1 MVGAAPTPRQATHSR
16 RGRRSYILAASLGM
30 LAACVGALAAPAD
43 VKREELKDLQ
53 GRIQSLQKD
62 IARAEGSR
70 ADAAEE
76 LRETE
81 QAISEANRKLREL
94 GGERTE
100 AQATLGNLNTQ
111 SQKLSSRIA
120 AQQTQLGRLFTRQHY
135 AGETDAMRHL
145 LSGDDPNQLARDA
158 HYLGLLSRA
167 KADLIR
173 NLGEI
178 LDEKKRLAGLARE
191 KNEELAEIEKS
202 QQRERAG
209 LVEQQKKRQVVLAR
223 LSDRIKAQ
231 RREVDKLKRD
241 EKRLGKLI
249 EGLGRIVAKP
259 RRTPQAPSSVQP
271 ALRNERTPD
280 ASLTADAFAQLKGR
294 LSLPTRGELANR
306 FGTPRQE
313 GGTTWKGVFIRAAGG
328 AEVKAIAP
336 GRIVFADWLRGFG
349 NLAIVDH
356 GDGYLSVYG
365 NNESL
370 FKAVGQPVKAGEVIA
385 SVGNSGGNPE
395 TGLYFELRHL
405 GQPLDPLKWVSL
417 R

>member
-1 MVGAAPTPRQATHSR
+1 VAAN
-16 RGRRSYILAASLGM
+16 
-30 LAACVGALAAPAD
+30 VLAAPAD

-62 IARAEGSR
+62 IAKAEGSR

-81 QAISEANRKLREL
+81 QAISDANRRLREL
-94 GGERTE
+94 GGER
-100 AQATLGNLNTQ
+100 AGVQATLGDLNAQ
-111 SQKLSSRIA
+111 SQKLSARIST
-120 AQQTQLGRLFTRQHY
+120 QQVQLGRLFTRQYY

-158 HYLGLLSRA
+158 HYLSLLSRA

-173 NLGEI
+173 NLGEV

-191 KNEELAEIEKS
+191 KNEELAEIEKN

-231 RREVDKLKRD
+231 RNEVEKLKRD
-241 EKRLGKLI
+241 EKRLAKLI
-249 EGLGRIVAKP
+249 EGLGRIVARPK
-259 RRTPQAPSSVQP
+259 RAPQAQGP

-280 ASLTADAFAQLKGR
+280 ASLSGGAFAQLKGR

-306 FGTPRQE
+306 FGTQRQE
-313 GGTTWKGVFIRAAGG
+313 GGTTWKGVFIRAANG

-336 GRIVFADWLRGFG
+336 GRVVFADWLRGFG

-370 FKAVGQPVKAGEVIA
+370 FKAVGQPVKAGEAIA

>member
-1 MVGAAPTPRQATHSR
+1 MLYT
-16 RGRRSYILAASLGM
+16 AAS
-30 LAACVGALAAPAD
+30 ALAAPAD
-43 VKREELKDLQ
+43 AKREELKGLQ
-53 GRIQSLQKD
+53 ERIQALQKD
-62 IARAEGSR
+62 LAKTEGSR

-81 QAISEANRKLREL
+81 KAISDANRRLREL
-94 GGERTE
+94 NGERAR
-100 AQATLGNLNTQ
+100 AQASLDHLNLQ

-120 AQQTQLGRLFTRQHY
+120 AQQAQLGRLLTRQYY
-135 AGETDAMRHL
+135 AGETDALRHL

-158 HYLGLLSRA
+158 HYLGLLSHA
-167 KADLIR
+167 KAGLIR
-173 NLGEI
+173 DLGGI
-178 LDEKKRLAGLARE
+178 LEEKKHLASLAHD
-191 KNEELAEIEKS
+191 KTAELAEIEKN
-202 QQRERAG
+202 QQRERSG
-209 LVEQQKKRQVVLAR
+209 LVEQQKQRQAVLAR
-223 LSDRIKAQ
+223 ISDRIKTQ
-231 RREVDKLKRD
+231 RREVEKLKRD
-241 EKRLGKLI
+241 EKRLARLI

-259 RRTPQAPSSVQP
+259 KPPASSRAQAP

-280 ASLTADAFAQLKGR
+280 ASLPADAFARQKGR
-294 LSLPTRGELANR
+294 LALPTRGELANG
-306 FGTPRQE
+306 FGTPRQD
-313 GGTTWKGVFIRAAGG
+313 GGTTWKGVFIRADGG

-370 FKAVGQPVKAGEVIA
+370 YKAVGDPVKAGETIA

-405 GQPLDPLKWVSL
+405 GQPIDPLKWVSL

>member
-1 MVGAAPTPRQATHSR
+1 MLYT
-16 RGRRSYILAASLGM
+16 AAS
-30 LAACVGALAAPAD
+30 ALAAPAGA
-43 VKREELKDLQ
+43 KREELKGLQ
-53 GRIQSLQKD
+53 ERIQALQKD
-62 IARAEGSR
+62 LTKTEGSR

-81 QAISEANRKLREL
+81 QAISDANRRLREL
-94 GGERTE
+94 NGERAR
-100 AQATLGNLNTQ
+100 AQASLDHLNLQ

-120 AQQTQLGRLFTRQHY
+120 AQQAQLGRLLTRQYY
-135 AGETDAMRHL
+135 AGETDALRHL

-158 HYLGLLSRA
+158 HYLGLLSHA
-167 KADLIR
+167 KAGLIR
-173 NLGEI
+173 DLGGI
-178 LDEKKRLAGLARE
+178 LEEKKHLASLAHD
-191 KNEELAEIEKS
+191 KTAELAEIEKD
-202 QQRERAG
+202 QQRERSG
-209 LVEQQKKRQVVLAR
+209 LVEQQKQRQAVLAR
-223 LSDRIKAQ
+223 ISDRIKTQ
-231 RREVDKLKRD
+231 RREVEKLKRD
-241 EKRLGKLI
+241 EKRLARLI

-259 RRTPQAPSSVQP
+259 KPPASSRAQAP

-280 ASLTADAFAQLKGR
+280 ASLPADAFARQKGR
-294 LSLPTRGELANR
+294 LALPTRGELANG
-306 FGTPRQE
+306 FGTPRQN
-313 GGTTWKGVFIRAAGG
+313 GGTTWKGVFIRADGG

-370 FKAVGQPVKAGEVIA
+370 YKAVGDPVKAGETIA

-405 GQPLDPLKWVSL
+405 GQPIDPLKWVSL

>member
-1 MVGAAPTPRQATHSR
+1 MAAN
-16 RGRRSYILAASLGM
+16 
-30 LAACVGALAAPAD
+30 VLAAPAD

-62 IARAEGSR
+62 IAKTEGSR

-94 GGERTE
+94 GSERAE
-100 AQATLGNLNTQ
+100 AQATLSSLNAQ
-111 SQKLSSRIA
+111 SQKLSSRIST
-120 AQQTQLGRLFTRQHY
+120 QQTQLGRLFTRQYY
-135 AGETDAMRHL
+135 AGDTDAMRHL

-158 HYLGLLSRA
+158 HYLSLLSRA
-167 KADLIR
+167 KAGLIR

-178 LDEKKRLAGLARE
+178 LDEKKRLAGLARD
-191 KNEELAEIEKS
+191 KNEELAEIEKN

-231 RREVDKLKRD
+231 RNEVDKLKRD
-241 EKRLGKLI
+241 EKRLAKLI
-249 EGLGRIVAKP
+249 EGLGRIVARPK
-259 RRTPQAPSSVQP
+259 RAPQAQGP

-280 ASLTADAFAQLKGR
+280 ASVSGDAFAQLKGR

-313 GGTTWKGVFIRAAGG
+313 GGTTWKGVFIRAANG

-370 FKAVGQPVKAGEVIA
+370 FKAVGQPVKAGEAIA

-405 GQPLDPLKWVSL
+405 GQPVDPLKWVSL

>member
-1 MVGAAPTPRQATHSR
+1 MCAAA
-16 RGRRSYILAASLGM
+16 
-30 LAACVGALAAPAD
+30 GALAAPAD

-53 GRIQSLQKD
+53 GRIQSLQQD
-62 IARAEGSR
+62 IAKAEESR

-76 LRETE
+76 LREAE

-94 GGERTE
+94 GSER
-100 AQATLGNLNTQ
+100 AQVQATLASLDAQ
-111 SQKLSSRIA
+111 SQKLTSRIST
-120 AQQTQLGRLFTRQHY
+120 QQTQLGRLFTRQYY
-135 AGETDAMRHL
+135 AGETDALSHL
-145 LSGDDPNQLARDA
+145 LSGSDPNQLARDA
-158 HYLGLLSRA
+158 HYLSLLSRA
-167 KADLIR
+167 KAGLIR

-191 KNEELAEIEKS
+191 KSEELAEIEKS

-209 LVEQQKKRQVVLAR
+209 LVEQQKKRQAVLAR

-231 RREVDKLKRD
+231 RREVSKLKRD
-241 EKRLGKLI
+241 EKRLAKLI

-259 RRTPQAPSSVQP
+259 KRAPQAKGP

-280 ASLTADAFAQLKGR
+280 ASLADDDFARLKGR
-294 LSLPTRGELANR
+294 LSLPARGELANR

-313 GGTTWKGVFIRAAGG
+313 GGTTWKGVFIRAASGT
-328 AEVKAIAP
+328 EVKAIAP

-370 FKAVGQPVKAGEVIA
+370 YKAVGQPVKSGEAIA

-405 GQPLDPLKWVSL
+405 GQPLDPLKWVIL

>member
-1 MVGAAPTPRQATHSR
+1 MASAAFPPRLGNASR
-16 RGRRSYILAASLGM
+16 RGRRLPVIVALALLAAIT
-30 LAACVGALAAPAD
+30 GAFAAPPDA
-43 VKREELKDLQ
+43 KREELKDLQ
-53 GRIQSLQKD
+53 GRIQSLQNE

-76 LRETE
+76 LREAE
-81 QAISEANRKLREL
+81 LAISDANRRLRGL
-94 GGERTE
+94 GNERAG
-100 AQATLGNLNTQ
+100 AQATLSSLNSQSNRLSTRITTQ
-111 SQKLSSRIA
+111 QAQLSRLLT
-120 AQQTQLGRLFTRQHY
+120 QQFY

-145 LSGDDPNQLARDA
+145 LSGDDPNQVARDA
-158 HYLGLLSRA
+158 HFLSLLSRA
-167 KADLIR
+167 KAGLIR
-173 NLGEI
+173 DLGEV
-178 LDEKKRLAGLARE
+178 LDEKKRLAGLARS
-191 KNEELAEIEKS
+191 KSEELAEIETS

-209 LVEQQKKRQVVLAR
+209 LIEQKKKRQAVLAR

-241 EKRLGKLI
+241 EKRMARLI

-259 RRTPQAPSSVQP
+259 RREPNAKGP

-280 ASLTADAFAQLKGR
+280 TSLPEDAFSRLKGR
-294 LSLPTRGELANR
+294 LSLPIRGELANR

-313 GGTTWKGVFIRAAGG
+313 GGTTWKGIFIRSGSG

-370 FKAVGQPVKAGEVIA
+370 FKEVGQPVKAGEAIA

-405 GQPLDPLKWVSL
+405 GQPVDPLKWVGL
-417 R
+417 K

>member
-1 MVGAAPTPRQATHSR
+1 LLCAAA
-16 RGRRSYILAASLGM
+16 
-30 LAACVGALAAPAD
+30 GALAAPAD

-53 GRIQSLQKD
+53 GRIRSLQQD
-62 IARAEGSR
+62 IAKAEESR

-76 LRETE
+76 LREAE

-94 GGERTE
+94 GSERAE
-100 AQATLGNLNTQ
+100 AQATLASLDAQ
-111 SQKLSSRIA
+111 SQKLSSRIST
-120 AQQTQLGRLFTRQHY
+120 QQTQLGRLFTRQYY
-135 AGETDAMRHL
+135 AGETDALSHL
-145 LSGDDPNQLARDA
+145 LSGSDPNQLARDA
-158 HYLGLLSRA
+158 HYLSLLSRA
-167 KADLIR
+167 KAGLIR
-173 NLGEI
+173 NLGEV

-191 KNEELAEIEKS
+191 KSEELAEIEKS

-209 LVEQQKKRQVVLAR
+209 LVEQQKKRQAVLAR

-231 RREVDKLKRD
+231 RREVSKLKRD
-241 EKRLGKLI
+241 EKRLARLI

-259 RRTPQAPSSVQP
+259 KRPASSRAQAP

-280 ASLTADAFAQLKGR
+280 ASLAADAFARLKGR

-313 GGTTWKGVFIRAAGG
+313 GGTTWKGVFIRAASGT
-328 AEVKAIAP
+328 EVKAIAP

-370 FKAVGQPVKAGEVIA
+370 YKAVGQPVKSGEAIA

-405 GQPLDPLKWVSL
+405 GQPLDPLKWVIL

>member
-1 MVGAAPTPRQATHSR
+1 M
-16 RGRRSYILAASLGM
+16 AAS
-30 LAACVGALAAPAD
+30 ALAAPAD
-43 VKREELKDLQ
+43 AKREELKGLQ
-53 GRIQSLQKD
+53 ERIQALQKD
-62 IARAEGSR
+62 LAKTEGSR

-81 QAISEANRKLREL
+81 QAISDANRRLREL
-94 GGERTE
+94 NGERAR
-100 AQATLGNLNTQ
+100 AQASLDHLNLQ

-120 AQQTQLGRLFTRQHY
+120 AQQAQLGRLLTRQYY
-135 AGETDAMRHL
+135 AGETDALRHL

-158 HYLGLLSRA
+158 HYLGLLSHA
-167 KADLIR
+167 KAGLIR
-173 NLGEI
+173 DLGGI
-178 LDEKKRLAGLARE
+178 LEEKKHLASLAHD
-191 KNEELAEIEKS
+191 KTAELAEIETN
-202 QQRERAG
+202 QQRERSG
-209 LVEQQKKRQVVLAR
+209 LVEQQKQRQAVLAR
-223 LSDRIKAQ
+223 ISDRIKTQ
-231 RREVDKLKRD
+231 RREVEKLKRD
-241 EKRLGKLI
+241 EKRLARLI

-259 RRTPQAPSSVQP
+259 KPPASSRAQAP

-280 ASLTADAFAQLKGR
+280 ASLPADAFARQKGR
-294 LSLPTRGELANR
+294 LALPTRGELANG
-306 FGTPRQE
+306 FGTPRQD
-313 GGTTWKGVFIRAAGG
+313 GGTTWKGVFIRADGG

-370 FKAVGQPVKAGEVIA
+370 YKAVGDPVKAGETIA

-405 GQPLDPLKWVSL
+405 GQPIDPLKWVSL

>member
-1 MVGAAPTPRQATHSR
+1 M
-16 RGRRSYILAASLGM
+16 
-30 LAACVGALAAPAD
+30 
-43 VKREELKDLQ
+43 
-53 GRIQSLQKD
+53 SLQKD
-62 IARAEGSR
+62 IAKTEETR

-81 QAISEANRKLREL
+81 QAISAANRRLREL
-94 GGERTE
+94 GGAR
-100 AQATLGNLNTQ
+100 ASVQATLGELGVQ
-111 SQKLSSRIA
+111 SQKLSARIA
-120 AQQTQLGRLFTRQHY
+120 AQQAQLGRLFTRQYY

-145 LSGDDPNQLARDA
+145 LSGNDPNQLARDA
-158 HYLGLLSRA
+158 HYLNLLSRA
-167 KADLIR
+167 KAGLIR
-173 NLGEI
+173 DLGEI
-178 LDEKKRLAGLARE
+178 LEEKRSLAERARD
-191 KNEELAEIEKS
+191 KNAELAEIEKS
-202 QQRERAG
+202 RQQERAE
-209 LVEQQKKRQVVLAR
+209 LLDQQKKRQVVLAR
-223 LSDRIKAQ
+223 LSDRLKSQ
-231 RREVDKLKRD
+231 RKEVGKLKLD
-241 EKRLGKLI
+241 EKRLAKLI

-259 RRTPQAPSSVQP
+259 KKPAAPAAQAAGP

-280 ASLTADAFAQLKGR
+280 GSLSGGAFAQLKGR
-294 LSLPTRGELANR
+294 LSLPIRGELANR

-336 GRIVFADWLRGFG
+336 GRVVFSDWLRGFG

-356 GDGYLSVYG
+356 GDGYLTVYG

-370 FKAVGQPVKAGEVIA
+370 FKAVGEPVKAGETIA

-405 GQPLDPLKWVSL
+405 GQPLDPLKWAGL

>member
-1 MVGAAPTPRQATHSR
+1 MLCA
-16 RGRRSYILAASLGM
+16 AAS
-30 LAACVGALAAPAD
+30 ALAAPAD
-43 VKREELKDLQ
+43 IKREELKDLQ

-62 IARAEGSR
+62 IAKAEESR

-81 QAISEANRKLREL
+81 QAISDANRKLREL
-94 GGERTE
+94 GNERAE
-100 AQATLGNLNTQ
+100 AQATLASLNAQ
-111 SQKLSSRIA
+111 SQKLSSRIST
-120 AQQTQLGRLFTRQHY
+120 QQTQLGRLFTRQYY
-135 AGETDAMRHL
+135 AGETDALSHL
-145 LSGDDPNQLARDA
+145 LSGNDPNQLARDA

-167 KADLIR
+167 KAGLIR
-173 NLGEI
+173 NLGEV
-178 LDEKKRLAGLARE
+178 LDEKKRLAGLARD
-191 KNEELAEIEKS
+191 KSEELAEIEKS
-202 QQRERAG
+202 QQREHAG
-209 LVEQQKKRQVVLAR
+209 LVEQQKKRQAVLVR

-231 RREVDKLKRD
+231 RREVDRLKRD
-241 EKRLGKLI
+241 EKRLAKLI
-249 EGLGRIVAKP
+249 EGLGRIVARPKRAP
-259 RRTPQAPSSVQP
+259 QTPSHVQP

-280 ASLTADAFAQLKGR
+280 ASLAADAFARLKGR
-294 LSLPTRGELANR
+294 LSLPARGELANR

-313 GGTTWKGVFIRAAGG
+313 GGTTWKGVFIRAASG

-370 FKAVGQPVKAGEVIA
+370 YKAVGQPVKSGEAIA
-385 SVGNSGGNPE
+385 SVGNSGGNLE

-405 GQPLDPLKWVSL
+405 GQPLDPLKWVIL

>member
-1 MVGAAPTPRQATHSR
+1 LLYT
-16 RGRRSYILAASLGM
+16 AAS
-30 LAACVGALAAPAD
+30 ALAAPAGA
-43 VKREELKDLQ
+43 KREELKGLQ
-53 GRIQSLQKD
+53 ERIQALQKD
-62 IARAEGSR
+62 LTKTEGSR

-81 QAISEANRKLREL
+81 QAISDANRRLREL
-94 GGERTE
+94 NGERAR
-100 AQATLGNLNTQ
+100 AQASLDHLNLQ

-120 AQQTQLGRLFTRQHY
+120 AQQAQLGRLLTRQYY
-135 AGETDAMRHL
+135 AGETDALRHL

-158 HYLGLLSRA
+158 HYLGLLSHA
-167 KADLIR
+167 KAGLIR
-173 NLGEI
+173 DLGGI
-178 LDEKKRLAGLARE
+178 LEEKKHLASLAHD
-191 KNEELAEIEKS
+191 KTAELAEIEKN
-202 QQRERAG
+202 QQRERSG
-209 LVEQQKKRQVVLAR
+209 LVEQQKQRQAVLAR
-223 LSDRIKAQ
+223 ISDRIKTQ
-231 RREVDKLKRD
+231 RREVEKLKRD
-241 EKRLGKLI
+241 EKRLARLI

-259 RRTPQAPSSVQP
+259 KPPASSRAQAP

-280 ASLTADAFAQLKGR
+280 ASLPADAFARQKGR
-294 LSLPTRGELANR
+294 LALPTRGELANG
-306 FGTPRQE
+306 FGTPRQN
-313 GGTTWKGVFIRAAGG
+313 GGTTWKGVFIRADGG

-370 FKAVGQPVKAGEVIA
+370 YKAVGDPVKAGETIA

-405 GQPLDPLKWVSL
+405 GQPIDPLKWVSL

>member
-1 MVGAAPTPRQATHSR
+1 MCASA
-16 RGRRSYILAASLGM
+16 AAS
-30 LAACVGALAAPAD
+30 ALAAPAD
-43 VKREELKDLQ
+43 VKREELKDLK

-62 IARAEGSR
+62 LARTEESR

-94 GGERTE
+94 GSERAE
-100 AQATLGNLNTQ
+100 VQATLGNLNAQ
-111 SQKLSSRIA
+111 SQKLSARIT
-120 AQQTQLGRLFTRQHY
+120 AQQAQLGRLFTRQYY
-135 AGETDAMRHL
+135 AGETDALRHL
-145 LSGDDPNQLARDA
+145 LSGNDPNQLARDA
-158 HYLGLLSRA
+158 HYLNLLSRA

-173 NLGEI
+173 NLGEV
-178 LDEKKRLAGLARE
+178 LDEKKHLAGQARD
-191 KNEELAEIEKS
+191 KNAELAEIEKS

-209 LVEQQKKRQVVLAR
+209 LVEQQKKRQAVLAR

-241 EKRLGKLI
+241 EKRLARLI
-249 EGLGRIVAKP
+249 EGLGRIIARPK
-259 RRTPQAPSSVQP
+259 RAPQAQGP

-280 ASLTADAFAQLKGR
+280 VSLAADAFPHLKGR
-294 LSLPTRGELANR
+294 LSLPVRGELANR

-313 GGTTWKGVFIRAAGG
+313 GGATWKGVFIRAASG
-328 AEVKAIAP
+328 AEVKAVAP

-370 FKAVGQPVKAGEVIA
+370 FKAVGQPVKSGEAIA

>member
-1 MVGAAPTPRQATHSR
+1 MLYT
-16 RGRRSYILAASLGM
+16 AAS
-30 LAACVGALAAPAD
+30 ALAAPAD
-43 VKREELKDLQ
+43 AKREELKGLQ
-53 GRIQSLQKD
+53 ERIQALQKD
-62 IARAEGSR
+62 LAKTEGSR

-81 QAISEANRKLREL
+81 QAISDANRRLREL
-94 GGERTE
+94 NGERAR
-100 AQATLGNLNTQ
+100 AQASLDHLNLQ

-120 AQQTQLGRLFTRQHY
+120 AQQAQLGRLLTRQYY
-135 AGETDAMRHL
+135 AGETDALRHL

-158 HYLGLLSRA
+158 HYLGLLSHA
-167 KADLIR
+167 KAGLIR
-173 NLGEI
+173 DLGGI
-178 LDEKKRLAGLARE
+178 LEEKKHLASLAHD
-191 KNEELAEIEKS
+191 KTAELAEIEKN
-202 QQRERAG
+202 QQRERSG
-209 LVEQQKKRQVVLAR
+209 LVEQQKQRQAVLAR
-223 LSDRIKAQ
+223 ISDRIKTQ
-231 RREVDKLKRD
+231 RREVEKLKRD
-241 EKRLGKLI
+241 EKRLARLI

-259 RRTPQAPSSVQP
+259 KPPASSRAQAP

-280 ASLTADAFAQLKGR
+280 AALPADAFARQKGR
-294 LSLPTRGELANR
+294 LALPTRGELANG
-306 FGTPRQE
+306 FGTPRQD
-313 GGTTWKGVFIRAAGG
+313 GGTTWKGVFIRADGG

-370 FKAVGQPVKAGEVIA
+370 YKAVGDPVKAGETIA

-405 GQPLDPLKWVSL
+405 GQPIDPLKWVSL

>member
-1 MVGAAPTPRQATHSR
+1 MLYT
-16 RGRRSYILAASLGM
+16 AAS
-30 LAACVGALAAPAD
+30 ALAAPAD
-43 VKREELKDLQ
+43 AKREELKGLQ
-53 GRIQSLQKD
+53 ERIQALQKD
-62 IARAEGSR
+62 LAKTEGSR

-81 QAISEANRKLREL
+81 KAISDANRRLREL
-94 GGERTE
+94 NGERAR
-100 AQATLGNLNTQ
+100 AQASLDHLNLQ

-120 AQQTQLGRLFTRQHY
+120 AQQAQLGRLLTRQYY
-135 AGETDAMRHL
+135 AGETDALRHL
-145 LSGDDPNQLARDA
+145 LSGDDPNPLARDA
-158 HYLGLLSRA
+158 HYLGLLSHA
-167 KADLIR
+167 KAGLIR
-173 NLGEI
+173 DLGGI
-178 LDEKKRLAGLARE
+178 LEEKKHLASLAHD
-191 KNEELAEIEKS
+191 KTAELAEIEKN
-202 QQRERAG
+202 QQRERSG
-209 LVEQQKKRQVVLAR
+209 LVEQQKQRQAVLAR
-223 LSDRIKAQ
+223 ISDRIKTQ
-231 RREVDKLKRD
+231 RREVEKLKRD
-241 EKRLGKLI
+241 EKRLARLI

-259 RRTPQAPSSVQP
+259 KPPASSRAQAP

-280 ASLTADAFAQLKGR
+280 ASLPADAFARQKGR
-294 LSLPTRGELANR
+294 LALPTRGELANG
-306 FGTPRQE
+306 FGTPRQN
-313 GGTTWKGVFIRAAGG
+313 GGTTWKGVFIRADGG

-370 FKAVGQPVKAGEVIA
+370 YKAVGDPVKAGETIA

-405 GQPLDPLKWVSL
+405 GQPIDPLKWVSL

>member
-1 MVGAAPTPRQATHSR
+1 LLYT
-16 RGRRSYILAASLGM
+16 AAS
-30 LAACVGALAAPAD
+30 VLAAPAGA
-43 VKREELKDLQ
+43 KREELKGLQ
-53 GRIQSLQKD
+53 ERIQALQKD
-62 IARAEGSR
+62 LAKTEGSR

-81 QAISEANRKLREL
+81 QAISDANRRLREL
-94 GGERTE
+94 NGERAR
-100 AQATLGNLNTQ
+100 AQASLDHLNLQ

-120 AQQTQLGRLFTRQHY
+120 AQQAQLGRLLTRQYY
-135 AGETDAMRHL
+135 AGETDALRHL

-158 HYLGLLSRA
+158 HYLGLLSHA
-167 KADLIR
+167 KAGLIR
-173 NLGEI
+173 DLGGI
-178 LDEKKRLAGLARE
+178 LEEKKHLASLAHD
-191 KNEELAEIEKS
+191 KTAELAEIETN
-202 QQRERAG
+202 QQRERSG
-209 LVEQQKKRQVVLAR
+209 LVEQQKQRQAILAR
-223 LSDRIKAQ
+223 ISDRIKTQ
-231 RREVDKLKRD
+231 RREVEKLKRD
-241 EKRLGKLI
+241 EKRLARLI

-259 RRTPQAPSSVQP
+259 KPPASSRAQAP

-280 ASLTADAFAQLKGR
+280 ASLPADAFARQKGR
-294 LSLPTRGELANR
+294 LALPTRGELANG
-306 FGTPRQE
+306 FGTPRQN
-313 GGTTWKGVFIRAAGG
+313 GGTTWKGVFIRADGG

-370 FKAVGQPVKAGEVIA
+370 YKAVGDPVKAGETIA

-405 GQPLDPLKWVSL
+405 GQPIDPLKWVSL

>member
-1 MVGAAPTPRQATHSR
+1 MASAAFPPRLGNASR
-16 RGRRSYILAASLGM
+16 RGRRLPVIVALALLAAIT
-30 LAACVGALAAPAD
+30 GAFAAPPDA
-43 VKREELKDLQ
+43 KREELKDLQ
-53 GRIQSLQKD
+53 GRIQSLQNE

-76 LRETE
+76 LREAE
-81 QAISEANRKLREL
+81 LAISDTNRRLRGL
-94 GGERTE
+94 GNERAG
-100 AQATLGNLNTQ
+100 AQATLSSLNSQSNRLSTRITTQ
-111 SQKLSSRIA
+111 QAQLSRLLT
-120 AQQTQLGRLFTRQHY
+120 QQFY

-145 LSGDDPNQLARDA
+145 LSGDDPNQVARDA
-158 HYLGLLSRA
+158 HFLSLLSRA
-167 KADLIR
+167 KAGLIR
-173 NLGEI
+173 DLGEV
-178 LDEKKRLAGLARE
+178 LDEKKRLAGLARS
-191 KNEELAEIEKS
+191 KSEELAEIETS

-209 LVEQQKKRQVVLAR
+209 LIEQKKKRQAVLAR

-241 EKRLGKLI
+241 EKRMARLI

-259 RRTPQAPSSVQP
+259 RREPNGKGP

-280 ASLTADAFAQLKGR
+280 TSLPEDAFSRLKGR
-294 LSLPTRGELANR
+294 LSLPIRGELANR

-313 GGTTWKGVFIRAAGG
+313 GGTTWKGIFIRSGSG

-370 FKAVGQPVKAGEVIA
+370 FKEVGQQVKAGEAIA

-405 GQPLDPLKWVSL
+405 GQPVDPLKWVGL
-417 R
+417 K

>member
-1 MVGAAPTPRQATHSR
+1 MCAAA
-16 RGRRSYILAASLGM
+16 
-30 LAACVGALAAPAD
+30 GALAAPAD

-53 GRIQSLQKD
+53 GRIQSLQQD
-62 IARAEGSR
+62 IAKAEESR

-76 LRETE
+76 LREAE

-94 GGERTE
+94 GSER
-100 AQATLGNLNTQ
+100 AQVQATLASLDAQ
-111 SQKLSSRIA
+111 SQKLTSRIST
-120 AQQTQLGRLFTRQHY
+120 QQTQLGRLFTRQYY
-135 AGETDAMRHL
+135 AGETDALSHL
-145 LSGDDPNQLARDA
+145 LSGSDPNQLARDA
-158 HYLGLLSRA
+158 HYLSLLSRA
-167 KADLIR
+167 KAGLIR
-173 NLGEI
+173 NLGEV

-191 KNEELAEIEKS
+191 KSEELAEIEKS

-209 LVEQQKKRQVVLAR
+209 LVEQQKKRQAVLAR

-231 RREVDKLKRD
+231 RREVSKLKRD
-241 EKRLGKLI
+241 EKRLAKLI

-259 RRTPQAPSSVQP
+259 KRPASSRAQAP

-280 ASLTADAFAQLKGR
+280 ASLAADAFARLKGR

-313 GGTTWKGVFIRAAGG
+313 GGTTWKGVFIRAASGT
-328 AEVKAIAP
+328 EVKAIAP

-370 FKAVGQPVKAGEVIA
+370 YKAVGQPVKSGEAIA

-405 GQPLDPLKWVSL
+405 GQPLDPLKWVIL

>member
-1 MVGAAPTPRQATHSR
+1 MLWCAAA
-16 RGRRSYILAASLGM
+16 
-30 LAACVGALAAPAD
+30 GALAAPAD

-53 GRIQSLQKD
+53 GRIQSLQQD
-62 IARAEGSR
+62 IAKAEESR

-76 LRETE
+76 LREAE

-94 GGERTE
+94 GSER
-100 AQATLGNLNTQ
+100 AQVQATLASLDAQ
-111 SQKLSSRIA
+111 SQKLSSRIST
-120 AQQTQLGRLFTRQHY
+120 QQTQLGRLFTRQYY
-135 AGETDAMRHL
+135 AGETDALSHL
-145 LSGDDPNQLARDA
+145 LSGSDPNQLARDA
-158 HYLGLLSRA
+158 HYLSLLSRA
-167 KADLIR
+167 KAGLIR

-191 KNEELAEIEKS
+191 KSEELAEIEKS

-209 LVEQQKKRQVVLAR
+209 LVEQQKKRQAVLAR

-231 RREVDKLKRD
+231 RREVSKLKRD
-241 EKRLGKLI
+241 EKRLAKLI

-259 RRTPQAPSSVQP
+259 KRAPQAKGP

-280 ASLTADAFAQLKGR
+280 VSLAGDDFARLKGR
-294 LSLPTRGELANR
+294 LSLPARGELANR

-313 GGTTWKGVFIRAAGG
+313 GGTTWKGVFIRAANGT
-328 AEVKAIAP
+328 EVKAIAP

-370 FKAVGQPVKAGEVIA
+370 YKAVGQPVKSGEAIA

-405 GQPLDPLKWVSL
+405 GQPLDPLKWVIL

>member
-1 MVGAAPTPRQATHSR
+1 V
-16 RGRRSYILAASLGM
+16 
-30 LAACVGALAAPAD
+30 
-43 VKREELKDLQ
+43 
-53 GRIQSLQKD
+53 LQKD
-62 IARAEGSR
+62 IARAEESR

-81 QAISEANRKLREL
+81 KAISEASRKLREL
-94 GGERTE
+94 AAERAE
-100 AQATLGNLNTQ
+100 AQTALSQLNAQ
-111 SQKLSSRIA
+111 SQQLSARIA
-120 AQQTQLGRLFTRQHY
+120 TQQAQLGRLFTRQYY
-135 AGETDAMRHL
+135 AGETDSLRHL
-145 LSGDDPNQLARDA
+145 LSGNDPNQLARDA
-158 HYLGLLSRA
+158 HYLSLLSRA

-173 NLGEI
+173 NLGGI
-178 LDEKKRLAGLARE
+178 LEEKKRLAGLARA
-191 KNEELAEIEKS
+191 KAEELAEIEQR
-202 QQRERAG
+202 QQRERSG
-209 LVEQQKKRQVVLAR
+209 LIEQQKKRQAVLAR
-223 LSDRIKAQ
+223 LSDRIQAQ

-241 EKRLGKLI
+241 EKRLARLI

-259 RRTPQAPSSVQP
+259 KGAPRPQGP

-280 ASLTADAFAQLKGR
+280 AAQSGEAFARLKGQ

-313 GGTTWKGVFIRAAGG
+313 GGTTWKGIFIRAQNG

-370 FKAVGQPVKAGEVIA
+370 FKAVGQPVKPGEVIA

-417 R
+417 K

>member
-1 MVGAAPTPRQATHSR
+1 MLCAAA
-16 RGRRSYILAASLGM
+16 
-30 LAACVGALAAPAD
+30 GALAAPAD

-53 GRIQSLQKD
+53 GRIRSLQQD
-62 IARAEGSR
+62 IAKAEESR

-76 LRETE
+76 LREAE

-94 GGERTE
+94 GSERAE
-100 AQATLGNLNTQ
+100 AQATLASLDAQ
-111 SQKLSSRIA
+111 SQKLSSRIST
-120 AQQTQLGRLFTRQHY
+120 QQTQLGRLFTRQYY
-135 AGETDAMRHL
+135 AGETDALSHL
-145 LSGDDPNQLARDA
+145 LSGSDPNQLARDA
-158 HYLGLLSRA
+158 HYLSLLSRA
-167 KADLIR
+167 KAGLIR
-173 NLGEI
+173 NLGEV

-191 KNEELAEIEKS
+191 KSEELAEIEKS

-209 LVEQQKKRQVVLAR
+209 LVEQQKKRQAVLAR

-231 RREVDKLKRD
+231 RREVSKLKRD
-241 EKRLGKLI
+241 EKRLARLI

-259 RRTPQAPSSVQP
+259 KRPASSRAQAP

-280 ASLTADAFAQLKGR
+280 ASLAADAFARLKGR

-313 GGTTWKGVFIRAAGG
+313 GGTTWKGVFIRAASGT
-328 AEVKAIAP
+328 EVKAIAP

-370 FKAVGQPVKAGEVIA
+370 YKAVGQPVKSGEAIA

-405 GQPLDPLKWVSL
+405 GQPLDPLKWVIL

>member
-1 MVGAAPTPRQATHSR
+1 MLYT
-16 RGRRSYILAASLGM
+16 AAS
-30 LAACVGALAAPAD
+30 VLAAPAGA
-43 VKREELKDLQ
+43 KREELKGLQ
-53 GRIQSLQKD
+53 ERIQALQKD
-62 IARAEGSR
+62 LAKTEGSR

-81 QAISEANRKLREL
+81 QAISDANRRLREL
-94 GGERTE
+94 NGER
-100 AQATLGNLNTQ
+100 ARVQATLDNLNIQ

-120 AQQTQLGRLFTRQHY
+120 AQQAQLGRLLTRQYY
-135 AGETDAMRHL
+135 AGETDALRHL

-158 HYLGLLSRA
+158 HYLGLLSHA
-167 KADLIR
+167 KAGLIR
-173 NLGEI
+173 DLGGI
-178 LDEKKRLAGLARE
+178 LEEKKHLASLAHD
-191 KNEELAEIEKS
+191 KNAELAEIEKNR
-202 QQRERAG
+202 QRERTG
-209 LVEQQKKRQVVLAR
+209 LVEQQKKRQAVLAR
-223 LSDRIKAQ
+223 LADRIKTQ
-231 RREVDKLKRD
+231 RREVEKLKRD
-241 EKRLGKLI
+241 EKRLAKLI
-249 EGLGRIVAKP
+249 EGLGRIVSKP
-259 RRTPQAPSSVQP
+259 KPPASSRAQAP

-280 ASLTADAFAQLKGR
+280 AALPADAFARQKGR
-294 LSLPTRGELANR
+294 LALPTRGELANG
-306 FGTPRQE
+306 FGTPRQD
-313 GGTTWKGVFIRAAGG
+313 GGTTWKGVFIRADGG

-370 FKAVGQPVKAGEVIA
+370 YKAVGDPVKAGETIA

-405 GQPLDPLKWVSL
+405 GQPIDPLKWVSL

>member
-1 MVGAAPTPRQATHSR
+1 MYASA
-16 RGRRSYILAASLGM
+16 AAS
-30 LAACVGALAAPAD
+30 ALAAPAD
-43 VKREELKDLQ
+43 ARREELKDLK

-62 IARAEGSR
+62 LARTEESR

-94 GGERTE
+94 GSERAE
-100 AQATLGNLNTQ
+100 VQSTLDNLNAQ
-111 SQKLSSRIA
+111 SQKLSARIT
-120 AQQTQLGRLFTRQHY
+120 AQQTQLGRLFTRQYY
-135 AGETDAMRHL
+135 AGETDALRHL
-145 LSGDDPNQLARDA
+145 LSGNDPNQLARDA
-158 HYLGLLSRA
+158 HYLSLLSRA
-167 KADLIR
+167 KAGLIR
-173 NLGEI
+173 DLGEV
-178 LDEKKRLAGLARE
+178 LDEKKRLAGQARD
-191 KNEELAEIEKS
+191 KSAELAEIEKN

-209 LVEQQKKRQVVLAR
+209 LVEQQKKRQAVLAR
-223 LSDRIKAQ
+223 LADRIKAQ

-241 EKRLGKLI
+241 EKRLAKLI
-249 EGLGRIVAKP
+249 EGLGRIVARPK
-259 RRTPQAPSSVQP
+259 RAPQAQGP

-280 ASLTADAFAQLKGR
+280 ASLATDAFARLKGR
-294 LSLPTRGELANR
+294 LSLPVRGELANR

-313 GGTTWKGVFIRAAGG
+313 GGATWKGVFIRAGSG
-328 AEVKAIAP
+328 AEVKAVAP

-349 NLAIVDH
+349 NLVIVDH

-370 FKAVGQPVKAGEVIA
+370 FKAVGQPVKSGEAIA

>member
-1 MVGAAPTPRQATHSR
+1 MCIRDSPVIVALALLAAITGAFAAPPDA
-16 RGRRSYILAASLGM
+16 
-30 LAACVGALAAPAD
+30 
-43 VKREELKDLQ
+43 KREELKDLQ
-53 GRIQSLQKD
+53 GRIQSLQNE

-76 LRETE
+76 LREAE
-81 QAISEANRKLREL
+81 LAISDANRRLRGL
-94 GGERTE
+94 GNERAG
-100 AQATLGNLNTQ
+100 AQATLSSLNSQSNRLSTRITTQ
-111 SQKLSSRIA
+111 QAQLSRLLT
-120 AQQTQLGRLFTRQHY
+120 QQFY

-145 LSGDDPNQLARDA
+145 LSGDDPNQVARDA
-158 HYLGLLSRA
+158 HFLSLLSRA
-167 KADLIR
+167 KAGLIR
-173 NLGEI
+173 DLGEV
-178 LDEKKRLAGLARE
+178 LDEKKRLAGLARS
-191 KNEELAEIEKS
+191 KSEELAEIETS

-209 LVEQQKKRQVVLAR
+209 LIEQKKKRQAVLAR

-241 EKRLGKLI
+241 EKRMARLI

-259 RRTPQAPSSVQP
+259 RREPNVKGP

-280 ASLTADAFAQLKGR
+280 TSLPEDAFSRLKGR
-294 LSLPTRGELANR
+294 LSLPIRGELANR

-313 GGTTWKGVFIRAAGG
+313 GGTTWKGIFIRSGSG

-370 FKAVGQPVKAGEVIA
+370 FKEVGQPVKAGEAIA

-405 GQPLDPLKWVSL
+405 GQPVDPLKWVGL
-417 R
+417 K

>member
-1 MVGAAPTPRQATHSR
+1 MCAAA
-16 RGRRSYILAASLGM
+16 
-30 LAACVGALAAPAD
+30 GALAAPAD

-53 GRIQSLQKD
+53 GRIQSLQQD
-62 IARAEGSR
+62 IAKAEESR

-76 LRETE
+76 LREAE

-94 GGERTE
+94 GSER
-100 AQATLGNLNTQ
+100 AQVQATLASLDAQ
-111 SQKLSSRIA
+111 SQKLTSRIST
-120 AQQTQLGRLFTRQHY
+120 QQTQLGRLFTRQYY
-135 AGETDAMRHL
+135 AGETDALSHL
-145 LSGDDPNQLARDA
+145 LSGSDPNQLARDA
-158 HYLGLLSRA
+158 HYLSLLSRA
-167 KADLIR
+167 KAGLIR

-191 KNEELAEIEKS
+191 KSEELAEIEKS

-209 LVEQQKKRQVVLAR
+209 LVEQQKKRQAVLAR

-231 RREVDKLKRD
+231 RREVSKLKRD
-241 EKRLGKLI
+241 EKRLAKLI

-259 RRTPQAPSSVQP
+259 KRAPQAKGP

-280 ASLTADAFAQLKGR
+280 VSLAGDDFARLKGR
-294 LSLPTRGELANR
+294 LSLPARGELANR

-313 GGTTWKGVFIRAAGG
+313 GGTTWKGVFIRAASGT
-328 AEVKAIAP
+328 EVKAIAP

-370 FKAVGQPVKAGEVIA
+370 YKAVGQPVKAGEAIA

-405 GQPLDPLKWVSL
+405 GQPLDPLKWVIL